1 MSEKSCGIYKIT
13 NKVNGKV
20 YIGQSRDIKRRWY
33 EHRKVKGDYDRHSY
47 PLYSAIEKYGIDNF
61 EFEIIEQC
69 EIDELN
75 NREIYWID
83 KFNALVEKMGGN
95 GYNLTKGGQLCD
107 TYVGTSDQ
115 GKRVY
120 QYKLTGEFVAEYRNQ
135 QVAARA
141 VGLKSNTAIVR
152 AVKDCTISRGF
163 QWRDFKTDKIS
174 PYIKKSYRKKVY
186 QYDLDG
192 NFIRMFDDIQLA
204 ANYVGSSRSLIEL
217 CCEGNCGTGKGYMW
231 RYTYK
236 QKIDP
241 AKKMIQPSKWKPVE
255 QYTTDG
261 ILIKIYPCANIASQ
275 ETNIPLSSIRHV
287 LRGESK
293 STNGYIFRYKMV
305 GKEDK
310 VAKNN

>member
-1 MSEKSCGIYKIT
+1 
-13 NKVNGKV
+13 
-20 YIGQSRDIKRRWY
+20 
-33 EHRKVKGDYDRHSY
+33 
-47 PLYSAIEKYGIDNF
+47 
-61 EFEIIEQC
+61 
-69 EIDELN
+69 
-75 NREIYWID
+75 
-83 KFNALVEKMGGN
+83 
-95 GYNLTKGGQLCD
+95 
-107 TYVGTSDQ
+107 
-115 GKRVY
+115 
-120 QYKLTGEFVAEYRNQ
+120 
-135 QVAARA
+135 
-141 VGLKSNTAIVR
+141 
-152 AVKDCTISRGF
+152 
-163 QWRDFKTDKIS
+163 
-174 PYIKKSYRKKVY
+174 
-186 QYDLDG
+186 
-192 NFIRMFDDIQLA
+192 MFDDIQLA